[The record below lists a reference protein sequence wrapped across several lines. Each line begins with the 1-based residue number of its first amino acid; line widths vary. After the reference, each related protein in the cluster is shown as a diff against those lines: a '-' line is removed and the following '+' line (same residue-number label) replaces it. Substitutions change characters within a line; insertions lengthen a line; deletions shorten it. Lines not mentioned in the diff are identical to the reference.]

1 MRGSVPSLEEIK
13 NNMIVFFIFSLL
25 AISFWTW
32 IYYNMGNIIK
42 IFSKNLWTT
51 LLLSILFVIVPWMF
65 LHFIANSLNKN
76 VSFLRSL
83 GVSLLS
89 NIIYIIISL
98 IIIIFAPLVI
108 LILFIC
114 LLCLL
119 MAFIFIYAHIFHVNW
134 MDAFKIVS
142 TYAFISA
149 LMIILIIYFIT
160 FNHG

>member
-1 MRGSVPSLEEIK
+1 
-13 NNMIVFFIFSLL
+13 
-25 AISFWTW
+25 
-32 IYYNMGNIIK
+32 MGNIIK
-42 IFSKNLWTT
+42 ILVKNLWTT
-51 LLLSILFVIVPWMF
+51 LLLSIFFVIVPSIF
-65 LHFIANSLNKN
+65 LYFIANSLNKD

-83 GVSLLS
+83 GASLLS

-98 IIIIFAPLVI
+98 IIIFVPFPYMDQILVI
-108 LILFIC
+108 PILFIC
-114 LLCLL
+114 LLI
-119 MAFIFIYAHIFHVNW
+119 AFIFIYARIFHVNW